1 MVELL
6 VTVSVMGILA
16 SIGFTSMLGFY
27 EQRRLRSAA
36 LEVIGEIQKERAKV
50 IAKRPTSPDNC
61 LSLDPTDSSSPL
73 NQGMVSGVKDL
84 EVRTEA
90 GGTPSLCFTPEG
102 LLLTQVNL
110 ILSSPAA
117 ASQGDWC
124 VFVTPLLAHTHLGWR
139 PNPQTACSFAGAG
152 GSL

>member
-1 MVELL
+1 MIMNSNPPSTHGSRTGFTMVELL

-73 NQGMVSGVKDL
+73 NQGMVS
-84 EVRTEA
+84 
-90 GGTPSLCFTPEG
+90 
-102 LLLTQVNL
+102 
-110 ILSSPAA
+110 
-117 ASQGDWC
+117 
-124 VFVTPLLAHTHLGWR
+124 
-139 PNPQTACSFAGAG
+139 
-152 GSL
+152 